1 MNIMPCTDYYL
12 IHIINVIYT
21 IQYHVQI
28 TILYITLTLNA
39 KRYYTVQITMDMM
52 KCMRA
57 NEYYDIMTAGTEEK
71 YAAAENAT
79 ALAKAGADA
88 ATNSSAA
95 TDAATDAATVAAVA
109 ASVTA

>member
-1 MNIMPCTDYYL
+1 
-12 IHIINVIYT
+12 
-21 IQYHVQI
+21 
-28 TILYITLTLNA
+28 
-39 KRYYTVQITMDMM
+39 M

-79 ALAKAGADA
+79 ALAKAATDA
-88 ATNSSAA
+88 VTNSSAVTA
-95 TDAATDAATVAAVA
+95 AATVA

>member
-1 MNIMPCTDYYL
+1 
-12 IHIINVIYT
+12 
-21 IQYHVQI
+21 
-28 TILYITLTLNA
+28 
-39 KRYYTVQITMDMM
+39 MDMM

-88 ATNSSAA
+88 ATNSSAV
-95 TDAATDAATVAAVA
+95 TDAATDATATAAATA

>member
-1 MNIMPCTDYYL
+1 
-12 IHIINVIYT
+12 
-21 IQYHVQI
+21 
-28 TILYITLTLNA
+28 
-39 KRYYTVQITMDMM
+39 MM

-79 ALAKAGADA
+79 ALAKAATDTAVAD
-88 ATNSSAA
+88 TKDT
-95 TDAATDAATVAAVA
+95 TDAATA

>member
-1 MNIMPCTDYYL
+1 
-12 IHIINVIYT
+12 
-21 IQYHVQI
+21 
-28 TILYITLTLNA
+28 
-39 KRYYTVQITMDMM
+39 
-52 KCMRA
+52 MRA

-88 ATNSSAA
+88 ATNSSDA
-95 TDAATDAATVAAVA
+95 TDAVTDAAAV